1 MEELTYDLLES
12 KGIDTSMIKSC
23 SKIRALA
30 KLDRVTLDTSTH
42 RSGLN
47 KHLFDYIDYCGLDT
61 LTFIKNYLSNL
72 QPYMIERRKDQEP
85 NKSFI
90 CIIDN
95 LYKVSVYIK
104 VDTKQF
110 EEIIVSFHED
120 NKRDIAKSN
129 KLQIYSGNK
138 YVPVFADSILSKV
151 ENENKYV
158 VKVLVQR
165 GLLVLPLEIAGFKC
179 KDIFVVNKKS
189 IDTLFISYCNDY
201 IKELYTSDLEL
212 DYDKI
217 EVFSVLQQL
226 SFTSYGR
233 DTFSS
238 ISILIDSLCVQH
250 DYISK
255 QAADFALVTFVQSLK
270 LTEEQQEEL
279 KALLDTKYMVSDIK
293 RIDII
298 LQRIK
303 DNLALNYNLELQ
315 QRDAEAFEVYKKIES
330 NKDS

>member
-238 ISILIDSLCVQH
+238 ISILIDSLCVM
-250 DYISK
+250 
-255 QAADFALVTFVQSLK
+255 QS
-270 LTEEQQEEL
+270 Q
-279 KALLDTKYMVSDIK
+279 
-293 RIDII
+293 
-298 LQRIK
+298 
-303 DNLALNYNLELQ
+303 
-315 QRDAEAFEVYKKIES
+315 
-330 NKDS
+330 

>member
-1 MEELTYDLLES
+1 MEELTYELLES
-12 KGIDTSMIKSC
+12 NGIDTSMIKSC
-23 SKIRALA
+23 KKIRDLA
-30 KLDRVTLDTSTH
+30 KLDRITLDTSTH

-47 KHLFDYIDYCGLDT
+47 QHLFDYIEYCGLDT
-61 LTFIKNYLSNL
+61 LTFIKSYLSNL
-72 QPYMIERRKDQEP
+72 QPYMIVRRKDQEAR
-85 NKSFI
+85 KSFL
-90 CIIDN
+90 CVIDN

-104 VDTKQF
+104 ADTKQF
-110 EEIIVSFHED
+110 EEIVISFHED
-120 NKRDIAKSN
+120 HKRGVAKSN
-129 KLQIYSGNK
+129 KLQLYSGNN

-158 VKVLVQR
+158 IKVIAQR
-165 GLLVLPLEIAGFKC
+165 GLLTLPLEIAGFQC
-179 KDIFVVNKKS
+179 KDIFVVSRKS
-189 IDTLFISYCNDY
+189 IDTLFVSYCNDY

-212 DYDKI
+212 DFDKI

-238 ISILIDSLCVQH
+238 ISILIDSLCVQS

-270 LTEEQQEEL
+270 LTEEQQDDL
-279 KALLDTKYMVSDIK
+279 KNLLDTKYMVSDIK

-303 DNLALNYNLELQ
+303 DNLALNYNLELLQ
-315 QRDAEAFEVYKKIES
+315 KLFPS
-330 NKDS
+330 SSP